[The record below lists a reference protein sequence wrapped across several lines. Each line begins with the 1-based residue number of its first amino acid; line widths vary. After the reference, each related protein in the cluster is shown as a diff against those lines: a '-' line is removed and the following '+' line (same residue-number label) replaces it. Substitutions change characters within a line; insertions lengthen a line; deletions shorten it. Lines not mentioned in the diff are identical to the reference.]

1 MMAEML
7 DFLNKFLVPALAFI
21 WIEIRAGRNDIKA
34 VAKEVH
40 LIDKRVVR
48 IETTLHLTPL
58 ED

>member
-1 MMAEML
+1 MSEML

-21 WIEIRAGRNDIKA
+21 WVEIRAGRSDIKA

-40 LIDKRVVR
+40 KIDKRVVR
-48 IETTLHLTPL
+48 IETKLQLTPL